1 MPSGLTDAGTAGGT
15 NAIYERC
22 NPKLLAMGYG
32 FTARVTT
39 HIYAMLFGRANP
51 ARAVDVPRGAR
62 KRSTETPR
70 SPSKHAGTGSHDA
83 SEPLQ
88 AAAPTTAIAKAI
100 APSLPERDTAT
111 EQPLCATRIAACKYL
126 Q

>member
-1 MPSGLTDAGTAGGT
+1 MPFGLTDAGTAGGT

-70 SPSKHAGTGSHDA
+70 SPSKDAGTGSRDV
-83 SEPLQ
+83 SESLLSLQ
-88 AAAPTTAIAKAI
+88 PTLSLAKAI
-100 APSLPERDTAT
+100 APSTQGKRDTA
-111 EQPLCATRIAACKYL
+111 EQASLSYRQPPAS
-126 Q
+126 